1 MRRVLGALLALVA
14 SLALAACGGDDNG
27 GGGGG
32 ESAGDSGGG
41 MPTVRMQG
49 LAAGIGPIVLKAI
62 ETEKLDEKHGFKGEY
77 LYIDP
82 DAASQTFL
90 QRESDVSFDSDPLG
104 MAIAQNNG
112 QEATNFYPILNN
124 NASIIVKEDSPY
136 QSPKD
141 LVGKKVGHFGADSGT
156 TSIMAALLDRDF
168 DIDVFKDFKLVEAGP
183 PALVE
188 LLDQGQVEAI
198 FDFTPHSD
206 RALTEAGGRVL
217 YLAEEQDDEGTV
229 PGLVYATAFNDWLR
243 DNEETARAVQ
253 AAAQDAIKL
262 FADSNYELLREE
274 PYKSLVDQSD
284 ETLDAIIE
292 RANEIPLMYEN
303 PDEWT
308 AEQAEELNSFVRS
321 MGERE
326 ILIDKPPADPV
337 AQPLDEFYGGGQ

>member
-1 MRRVLGALLALVA
+1 MRKCVPGLLVV
-14 SLALAACGGDDNG
+14 LALAVSACGGDDSDQA
-27 GGGGG
+27 GGG
-32 ESAGDSGGG
+32 EQPAGGDK
-41 MPTVRMQG
+41 PTVRMQG

-77 LYIDP
+77 KYIDP

-104 MAIAQNNG
+104 MAIAQNAG

-124 NASIIVKEDSPY
+124 NASIIVKKDSPY

-168 DIDVFKDFKLVEAGP
+168 EIDVFKDYKLVEAGP

-188 LLDQGQVEAI
+188 LLGQGQVEAI
-198 FDFTPHSD
+198 FDFTPHTD
-206 RALTEAGGRVL
+206 RALTEADGRVL
-217 YLAEEQDDEGTV
+217 YMAEEQGQKGKV
-229 PGLVYATAFNDWLR
+229 PGLVYATAFNDWLEE
-243 DNEETARAVQ
+243 NEETARAVQ

-284 ETLDAIIE
+284 ETMDQIIE
-292 RANEIPLMYEN
+292 RANEIPLMFEN

-308 AEQAEELNSFVRS
+308 AEQAEELNQFVRG
-321 MGERE
+321 MGERK
-326 ILIDKPPADPV
+326 ILIDKPPSKPV
-337 AQPLDEFYGGGQ
+337 AQPLDEFYGGQ